1 MNSAIFTKNTAIT
14 FFTRFATGVFSVL
27 ATIVI
32 ARTLGPQ
39 GQGIYSLAIMF
50 SYILL
55 IFTALGINPAS
66 VFLIGK
72 KKYSPQEVLGNNL
85 FLNLL
90 ISLGTVLIGLIIVFL
105 FSNAL
110 FPGVEKTYLL
120 LVLLLVPLIL
130 IFDLGCH
137 ILIGLQE
144 IKKYN
149 YFSFLQNGLFLLL
162 LIIFLLGMNFGIT
175 IAIISQILSFILVG
189 LFLFLVVKKE
199 AGGMVLHLS
208 KKYLKEIFSYGIK
221 VHLSG
226 IFHFLHYRIDLFLLN
241 IFINPVAVGLYFVAT
256 KLAEVFYFL
265 SNSTGTVLFS
275 KIASET
281 DEKQINSFTP
291 IVCRNVLFITFWGVL
306 VLLFL
311 GQWLITFFYSKEFL
325 DSVAPFRILLI
336 GTLVVSGW
344 EILANDFAAR
354 GKPILNTY
362 IIGAS
367 VLINIVLNILFIPKW
382 GISGAAIATAISYFF
397 MFFVTVIIYSKISR
411 NKIKNIIFLQKKDIE
426 FYKNLFAEIKKR
438 I

>member
-1 MNSAIFTKNTAIT
+1 MNSAVFTKNTAIT
-14 FFTRFATGVFSVL
+14 FFTRVVTGVFGIL
-27 ATIVI
+27 ATVII
-32 ARTLGPQ
+32 ARTLGPE

-55 IFTALGINPAS
+55 IFTAMGINPAS
-66 VFLIGK
+66 VFFIGK

-90 ISLGTVLIGLIIVFL
+90 IGLGTVLIGLIIVFF
-105 FSNAL
+105 FSDAF
-110 FPGVEKTYLL
+110 FPGVEEIYLL
-120 LVLLLVPLIL
+120 LALFLVPLIL
-130 IFDLGCH
+130 LFDLGCQV
-137 ILIGLQE
+137 LIGLQE

-162 LIIFLLGMNFGIT
+162 LIIFLLGMNFGVT
-175 IAIISQILSFILVG
+175 VAIISQILSFILVA

-199 AGGMVLHLS
+199 AGGIVFLLS
-208 KKYLKEIFSYGIK
+208 RKYLKEIFSYGIK
-221 VHLSG
+221 VQLSG

-241 IFINPVAVGLYFVAT
+241 IFINPVAVGLYFAAT
-256 KLAEVFYFL
+256 KVAEVFYFL
-265 SNSTGTVLFS
+265 SNSTSTVLFS
-275 KIASET
+275 KMASET
-281 DEKQINSFTP
+281 DEERINSFTP
-291 IVCRNVLFITFWGVL
+291 IVCRNILFITFLGTL
-306 VLLFL
+306 ILLSL

-336 GTLVVSGW
+336 GTLVISGW
-344 EILANDFAAR
+344 EMLANDFAAR

-382 GISGAAIATAISYFF
+382 GVSGAAIATAVSYFF
-397 MFFVTVIIYSKISR
+397 MFLVTVIVYSRISG
-411 NKIKNIIFLQKKDIE
+411 NKIRNIVFLQKNDLLL
-426 FYKNLFAEIKKR
+426 YKNLFNGIKKR